1 MKQNHLL
8 VLRFFSICVGVCIFN
23 IFSIA
28 QIQIRTITPKQ
39 LDSLLPEFASIQSFL
54 KAKTVQVKFLVHNNN
69 TSDTTPYYK
78 KASQGTEIP
87 VAYSIKDGQVKS
99 TTSFNYWAF
108 QLIVPNATEL
118 GIRLSSINLSEDAE
132 VYLLNSDNTALA
144 GPIQKNKFNWSK
156 TPHIP
161 ISLKTTE
168 KITVVVKELKSQKK
182 EIVSSFS
189 ITRLYSDDSGSKN
202 TIFARQQ
209 PFTGCMPN
217 IQCFPEKAQ
226 ISRAVARM
234 RIWNGSSWDG
244 GTGTLISNELGNGR
258 AYFLT
263 AKHCV
268 DLNNDGLIDS
278 FEENQLLSA
287 EFKFQYWILGCS
299 GSLPEPGIYFIGAQI
314 VAQLSSSDMILL
326 ELINPPG
333 IGDDVTYAGWNRGST
348 LPSEDGSFVAH
359 HPDFEHMRGAKTRN
373 VNHWMWDATKWSVF
387 YQYGDQGA
395 ATVKGSSGSALL
407 NEYNQVVGTLQQ
419 GQVNC
424 GNQSLGDQFEKL
436 EHFWIPTVAQALS
449 PNNLYSI
456 PGIQTYNMEILG
468 DEYIPC
474 SGTITYS
481 VPNFIGCTFTWT
493 VSSNLQIVSGQ
504 GTNAIQVQRINNN
517 VTGTID
523 LVINDSKGGNRSKSI
538 TKLVRLTPVIT
549 GTYNTCLNRDPLQL
563 TGYDDVCA
571 GETRVYTQQP
581 AVSWTLIF
589 GTPNSWSSTGTN
601 NILRFNINQYDY
613 VTFEATFSNGCQTF
627 TQQYSFGAT
636 LEQSFSMYNV
646 YPNPSTS
653 YVRIE
658 QSSENKKANISVKI
672 QQVVVQSYSG
682 RVFIDKKLGDNTFS
696 TTIDVSQLPK
706 DNYLLRVYNGKNW
719 HTQKLI
725 ITK

>member
-1 MKQNHLL
+1 MKQNHFS
-8 VLRFFSICVGVCIFN
+8 VLRFVLTCVGVCIFT
-23 IFSIA
+23 IFSSA
-28 QIQIRTITPKQ
+28 QIQIQTITPKQ
-39 LDSLLPEFASIQSFL
+39 LDSLLPEFAGIKPALKSKTIQI
-54 KAKTVQVKFLVHNNN
+54 KFLVHNNN
-69 TSDTTPYYK
+69 HSADTTPYYK
-78 KASQGTEIP
+78 ELLQGTEIP
-87 VAYSIKDGQVKS
+87 VAYGIKDGVVKQAA
-99 TTSFNYWAF
+99 NHMYWVF
-108 QLIVPNATEL
+108 QLQVPNATEL
-118 GIRLSSINLSEDAE
+118 GVTLSNMNLSETAE
-132 VYLLNSDNTALA
+132 VYLLNNDYSQVA
-144 GPIQKNKFNWSK
+144 GPIQKNKFNWAK

-161 ISLKTTE
+161 FSLKTIE
-168 KITVVVKELKSQKK
+168 KITLVIKEARSQKK
-182 EIVSSFS
+182 ELVSSFAITQILADNTGS
-189 ITRLYSDDSGSKN
+189 IN
-202 TIFARQQ
+202 TISAFQSS
-209 PFTGCMPN
+209 FTGCMPN

-226 ISRAVARM
+226 ISRAVARL
-234 RIWNGSSWDG
+234 RISNAGFWRG

-263 AKHCV
+263 AKHVV
-268 DLNNDGLIDS
+268 DLNKDGSIDS
-278 FEENQLLSA
+278 YEVNQLLSA
-287 EFKFQYWILGCS
+287 RILFRYWIAGCS
-299 GSLPEPGIYFIGAQI
+299 GSSPESGVEFFGAQI
-314 VAQLSSSDMILL
+314 VAQYGSTDMILL
-326 ELINPPG
+326 ELNNPPG
-333 IGDDVTYAGWNRGST
+333 IGDNVTYAGWNRGST
-348 LPSEDGSFVAH
+348 LPSENGSFVAH
-359 HPDFEHMRGAKTRN
+359 HPEQEHMRGARTRN

-395 ATVKGSSGSALL
+395 ATAEGSSGSALL
-407 NEYNQVVGTLQQ
+407 NEYNQIVGTLQM
-419 GQVNC
+419 GLASC
-424 GNQSLGDQFEKL
+424 GNQSLGDQYEKL
-436 EHFWIPTVAQALS
+436 EHFWFPEVAQALS

-474 SGTITYS
+474 SGTVTYS
-481 VPNFIGCTFTWT
+481 VPNFIGCTFTWS

-523 LVINDSKGGNRSKSI
+523 LVINDSKGFNTTKSI
-538 TKLVRLTPVIT
+538 TKLVRLTPDIV

-571 GETRVYTQQP
+571 GETRVYMQHP
-581 AVSWTLIF
+581 VLSWTLVY
-589 GTPNSWSSTGTN
+589 GNPNSWSTING
-601 NILRFNINQYDY
+601 ILRFNINQYDY

>member
-1 MKQNHLL
+1 
-8 VLRFFSICVGVCIFN
+8 
-23 IFSIA
+23 
-28 QIQIRTITPKQ
+28 
-39 LDSLLPEFASIQSFL
+39 
-54 KAKTVQVKFLVHNNN
+54 
-69 TSDTTPYYK
+69 
-78 KASQGTEIP
+78 
-87 VAYSIKDGQVKS
+87 
-99 TTSFNYWAF
+99 
-108 QLIVPNATEL
+108 
-118 GIRLSSINLSEDAE
+118 
-132 VYLLNSDNTALA
+132 
-144 GPIQKNKFNWSK
+144 
-156 TPHIP
+156 
-161 ISLKTTE
+161 
-168 KITVVVKELKSQKK
+168 
-182 EIVSSFS
+182 
-189 ITRLYSDDSGSKN
+189 
-202 TIFARQQ
+202 
-209 PFTGCMPN
+209 MPN

-226 ISRAVARM
+226 ISRAVARL
-234 RIWNGSSWDG
+234 RISNGGFWRG

-263 AKHCV
+263 AKHV
-268 DLNNDGLIDS
+268 IDLNKDGSIDS
-278 FEENQLLSA
+278 YEVNQLLSSRIL
-287 EFKFQYWILGCS
+287 FRYWITGCS
-299 GSLPEPGIYFIGAQI
+299 GSSPESGVEFFGAQI
-314 VAQLSSSDMILL
+314 VAQYSSTDMILL
-326 ELINPPG
+326 ELNNPPG
-333 IGDDVTYAGWNRGST
+333 IGDNVTYAGWNRGST
-348 LPSEDGSFVAH
+348 LPSENGSFVAH
-359 HPDFEHMRGAKTRN
+359 HPEQEHMRGARTRN

-395 ATVKGSSGSALL
+395 ATSEGSSGSALL
-407 NEYNQVVGTLQQ
+407 NEYNQIVGTLQI
-419 GQVNC
+419 GLASC
-424 GNQSLGDQFEKL
+424 GNQSLGDQYEKL
-436 EHFWIPTVAQALS
+436 EHFWFPEVAQALS

-481 VPNFIGCTFTWT
+481 VPNFIGCTFTWS
-493 VSSNLQIVSGQ
+493 VSNNLQIVSGQ
-504 GTNAIQVQRINNN
+504 GTNAIQVQRVNNN

-523 LVINDSKGGNRSKSI
+523 LVINDSKGFNTTKSI

-581 AVSWTLIF
+581 AVSWTLVY

-653 YVRIE
+653 YFRIE
-658 QSSENKKANISVKI
+658 QSAENKKANISVKI

>member
-1 MKQNHLL
+1 MKQNRLS
-8 VLRFFSICVGVCIFN
+8 VLRFFLTCVGVCILS
-23 IFSIA
+23 IFSAA

-39 LDSLLPEFASIQSFL
+39 LDSLLPGFANIQSSL
-54 KAKTVQVKFLVHNNN
+54 KPKTVQVKFLVHNNH
-69 TSDTTPYYK
+69 TSDTSPYYK
-78 KASQGTEIP
+78 TASQGTEIP
-87 VAYSIKDGQVKS
+87 VAYSIKDGQVIS
-99 TTSFNYWAF
+99 TSSFTYWTF
-108 QLIVPNATEL
+108 QLIVPDATEL

-182 EIVSSFS
+182 EIVSSLS
-189 ITRLYSDDSGSKN
+189 ITRLYSDDSGNKN
-202 TIFARQQ
+202 AIFARQQ

-217 IQCFPEKAQ
+217 IQCFPDKAQ

-234 RIWNGSSWDG
+234 RIWNGSYWDG

-263 AKHCV
+263 AKHSV
-268 DLNNDGLIDS
+268 DLDDDGSIDA

-299 GSLPEPGIYFIGAQI
+299 GTLPEPGIYFIGAQI

-348 LPSEDGSFVAH
+348 LPSENSSFVAH
-359 HPDFEHMRGAKTRN
+359 HPDFEHMRGARTRN

-395 ATVKGSSGSALL
+395 ATAPGSSGSALL
-407 NEYNQVVGTLQQ
+407 NEYNQIVGTLQQ

-449 PNNLYSI
+449 PTNLYSI

-474 SGTITYS
+474 SGIIIYS

-523 LVINDSKGGNRSKSI
+523 LIINDSKGANRSKSI

-581 AVSWTLIF
+581 AVSWTLVY

-696 TTIDVSQLPK
+696 TTIDISQLPK